1 MRVTVRLFARLRE
14 AAGTTECPCEVPADA
29 VVSDVWRVLATS
41 YPALEPF
48 GGSISAAIN
57 ADFAKPSARVHEGDE
72 VAFLPPVSGGVG
84 TVSRKKKHP

>member
-14 AAGTTECPCEVPADA
+14 AAGTAECPCEVPSDA
-29 VVSDVWRVLATS
+29 VVSDVWRVLTTS

-57 ADFAKPSARVHEGDE
+57 ADFAKPSSRLQEGDE
-72 VAFLPPVSGGVG
+72 VAFLPPVSGGVR